1 MEEVWDLLL
10 DSVKQQCWQNA
21 GMASRDV
28 ARALLD
34 AVDAA
39 LGESAV
45 SSLSLRDVAR
55 RAGVSHA
62 APAHFFG
69 NKAGLLTAFAV
80 RGFDGLTETVT
91 AEVGA
96 SSPEDGPSTLAA
108 IGRGY
113 VRFAIAEPSLFEVM
127 FRSDVLDVRDAAL
140 TYATQSAYALLTST
154 VEQCALEG
162 ALTGRD
168 PAVVTV
174 AAWSIVHGLATLWTS
189 GWLAGR
195 SPVDDPN
202 QLAALVGDLFVDAVM
217 RGR

>member
-1 MEEVWDLLL
+1 MP
-10 DSVKQQCWQNA
+10 
-21 GMASRDV
+21 GMAERDV

-39 LGESAV
+39 LREGAV

-62 APAHFFG
+62 SPAHFFG

-80 RGFDGLTETVT
+80 RGFESLAT
-91 AEVGA
+91 AILGEVVA
-96 SSPEDGPSTLAA
+96 SSPEDGPSKLSA

-127 FRSDVLDVRDAAL
+127 FRADVLDPDDPAL
-140 TYATQSAYALLTST
+140 IHATESAYALLTAT

-168 PAVVTV
+168 PAVVAI

-195 SPVDDPN
+195 SPVRDPN
-202 QLAALVGDLFVDAVM
+202 QLAALVGDLFVDAVV
-217 RGR
+217 RGRDPTRRAPA

>member
-1 MEEVWDLLL
+1 
-10 DSVKQQCWQNA
+10 
-21 GMASRDV
+21 MADRDV

-39 LGESAV
+39 LRESAV

-80 RGFDGLTETVT
+80 RGFQSLAAAVLG
-91 AEVGA
+91 EVVA
-96 SSPEDGPSTLAA
+96 SSQDGPSKLAA
-108 IGRGY
+108 IGTGY

-127 FRSDVLDVRDAAL
+127 FRADVLDVRDAAL
-140 TYATQSAYALLTST
+140 TNATQSAYALLTST
-154 VEQCALEG
+154 VEQCAREG

-168 PAVVTV
+168 PAVVAI
-174 AAWSIVHGLATLWTS
+174 AAWSMVHGLASLWTS

-202 QLAALVGDLFVDAVM
+202 QLAALVGDLFVDAIV
-217 RGR
+217 RVR

>member
-1 MEEVWDLLL
+1 M
-10 DSVKQQCWQNA
+10 A
-21 GMASRDV
+21 GRDV

-39 LGESAV
+39 LREGAV

-62 APAHFFG
+62 SPAHFFG

-80 RGFDGLTETVT
+80 RGFEGLAAAVLN
-91 AEVGA
+91 EVIA
-96 SSPEDGPSTLAA
+96 SRPEDGPARLAA

-127 FRSDVLDVRDAAL
+127 FRADVLDVHHPAL
-140 TYATQSAYALLTST
+140 TRATQGAYALLTST
-154 VEQCALEG
+154 VEQCAAEG
-162 ALTGRD
+162 ALRGRD
-168 PAVVTV
+168 PAIVAI

-189 GWLAGR
+189 GWLVGR
-195 SPVDDPN
+195 SPIDDPD
-202 QLAALVGDLFVDAVM
+202 QLAAQVGDLFVDAVL

>member
-1 MEEVWDLLL
+1 VLA
-10 DSVKQQCWQNA
+10 KC
-21 GMASRDV
+21 GHASRDV

-34 AVDAA
+34 AVNAA

>member
-1 MEEVWDLLL
+1 
-10 DSVKQQCWQNA
+10 
-21 GMASRDV
+21 MADRDV

-39 LGESAV
+39 LRETAV

-62 APAHFFG
+62 SPAHFFG
-69 NKAGLLTAFAV
+69 NKAGLLTAFAA
-80 RGFDGLTETVT
+80 RGFGGLAGSVID
-91 AEVGA
+91 EVVA
-96 SSPEDGPSTLAA
+96 SAPEDGPGQLAA

-127 FRSDVLDVRDAAL
+127 FRADVLDVRDPAL
-140 TYATQSAYALLTST
+140 TQATESAYALLTST
-154 VEQCALEG
+154 VEQCAAEG

-168 PAVVTV
+168 PAVV
-174 AAWSIVHGLATLWTS
+174 AIGAWSIMHGLASLWTS

-195 SPVDDPN
+195 SPIDDPS
-202 QLAALVGDLFVDAVM
+202 QLAALIGDLFVDAVV